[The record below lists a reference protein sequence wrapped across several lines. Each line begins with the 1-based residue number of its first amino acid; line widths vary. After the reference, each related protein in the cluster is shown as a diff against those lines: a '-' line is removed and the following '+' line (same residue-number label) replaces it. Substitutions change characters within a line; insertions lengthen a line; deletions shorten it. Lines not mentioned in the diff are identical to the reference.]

1 MRGEQTPE
9 HVNRTEDKD
18 VAEKKFLQ
26 ETNFQ
31 EDDTNDVLPE
41 RRAKEQI
48 WRQAAELKPRP
59 IRPSKND

>member
-1 MRGEQTPE
+1 M
-9 HVNRTEDKD
+9 TER
-18 VAEKKFLQ
+18 KFLQ

-31 EDDTNDVLPE
+31 DESEVFKTDALDNFAKAYPTDDELPE

-59 IRPSKND
+59 VHPNSKSD

>member
-1 MRGEQTPE
+1 M
-9 HVNRTEDKD
+9 TER
-18 VAEKKFLQ
+18 KFLQ

-31 EDDTNDVLPE
+31 DDVDLDDDVLPE

-59 IRPSKND
+59 VRPTPQQN